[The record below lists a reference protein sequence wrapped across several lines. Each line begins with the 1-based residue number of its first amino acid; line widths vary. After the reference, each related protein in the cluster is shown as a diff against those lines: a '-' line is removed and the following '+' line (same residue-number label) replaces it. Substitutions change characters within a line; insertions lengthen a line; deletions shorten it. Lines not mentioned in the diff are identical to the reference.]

1 MIDMSTGVAQRDDLM
16 EQFRNVRRDTELI
29 CAPLAI
35 DDYQVQ
41 SITETSPPKWHIA
54 HVTWFFEEFVLSYFN
69 SSYKPFH
76 PRYAYL
82 FNSYYET
89 VGEMQPRAKRGM
101 LSRPTVEEIYR
112 YRRYV
117 DDHMQSLALN
127 LDESQWNKFCQR
139 VTLGLHH
146 EQQHQELLFM
156 DIKHNLSVNPLKPAY
171 HEQRQTPPTFQ
182 SPMQWIERQGG
193 VQSIG
198 HQGDDFSF
206 DNETP
211 RHQVL
216 LLDHQLASR
225 LVTNGEYRDFIE
237 DNGYQRPELW
247 LADGWY
253 LLKQTGWKQPLYWE
267 LKDSEWWQFTL
278 GGMQQLNLNE
288 PVCHLSFYEADAYAR
303 WAGARLPTEP
313 EIECMLAK
321 QPIVGNFV
329 NHEILHPLPGEGQWY
344 GDVWEW
350 TASAYSPYPG
360 FKPLAGSMGE
370 YNGKFMCNQ
379 MVLRGGCCITPEN
392 HIRATYRNFY
402 YPHDRWPFT
411 GLRLARDL

>member
-1 MIDMSTGVAQRDDLM
+1 MIDMSTGVAQRDVLM
-16 EQFRNVRRDTELI
+16 EQFRKVRRDTELI

-54 HVTWFFEEFVLSYFN
+54 HVTWFFEEFVLSHFN

-89 VGEMQPRAKRGM
+89 VGSMQPRAKRGV

-127 LDESQWNKFCQR
+127 LDESQWNKFYQR

-171 HEQRQTPPTFQ
+171 HEQRQMPFTPLA
-182 SPMQWIERQGG
+182 PMQWIERQGG

-198 HQGDDFSF
+198 HQGDAFSF

-216 LLDHQLASR
+216 LQDHQLASR

-253 LLKQTGWKQPLYWE
+253 LIQQQGWQQPLYWE
-267 LKDSEWWQFTL
+267 LQGDKWWQFTL
-278 GGMQQLNLNE
+278 AGMQKLELDE

-313 EIECMLAK
+313 EIESMLTE
-321 QPIVGNFV
+321 QPIAGNFV
-329 NHEILHPLPGEGQWY
+329 NHEILHPLPGKGQWY

-360 FKPLAGSMGE
+360 FQPLGGSMGE

-379 MVLRGGCCITPEN
+379 MVLRGGCCVTPEN

-402 YPHDRWPFT
+402 YPQDRWPFT
-411 GLRLARDL
+411 GLRLARD

>member
-1 MIDMSTGVAQRDDLM
+1 MIDMSTGVAQRDVLM
-16 EQFRNVRRDTELI
+16 EQFHKVRRDTELI

-54 HVTWFFEEFVLSYFN
+54 HVTWFFEEFVLSHFN

-89 VGEMQPRAKRGM
+89 VGSMQPRAKRGM

-127 LDESQWNKFCQR
+127 LDESQWNKLCQR

-171 HEQRQTPPTFQ
+171 HEQQLTP
-182 SPMQWIERQGG
+182 SMSLAPMQWIERQGG

-211 RHQVL
+211 CHQVL
-216 LLDHQLASR
+216 LQDHQLASR

-237 DNGYQRPELW
+237 DNGYQRSELW

-253 LLKQTGWKQPLYWE
+253 LLKQTQWQQPLYWE
-267 LKDSEWWQFTL
+267 LQDSDWWQYTL
-278 GGMQQLNLNE
+278 GGMRQLNLQE

-303 WAGARLPTEP
+303 WAGARLPTES
-313 EIECMLAK
+313 EIECMLAE
-321 QPIVGNFV
+321 QPVTGNFV

-350 TASAYSPYPG
+350 TASAYSSYPG
-360 FKPLAGSMGE
+360 FQPLAGSMGE

-379 MVLRGGCCITPEN
+379 MVLRGGCCVTPEN

>member
-89 VGEMQPRAKRGM
+89 VGAMQPRAKRGM
-101 LSRPTVEEIYR
+101 LSRPTVEEICR

-127 LDESQWNKFCQR
+127 LDEPQWNKFYQR

-171 HEQRQTPPTFQ
+171 HEQRQTPPTSQ

-216 LLDHQLASR
+216 LQGHRLASR

-253 LLKQTGWKQPLYWE
+253 LLKQTGWKLPLYWE
-267 LKDSEWWQFTL
+267 FKDSEWWQFTL
-278 GGMQQLNLNE
+278 GGMQQLNLHE

-313 EIECMLAK
+313 EIECMLAE

-329 NHEILHPLPGEGQWY
+329 NHDILQPLPGEGQWY

-360 FKPLAGSMGE
+360 FQPLAGSMGE

-379 MVLRGGCCITPEN
+379 IVLRGGSCVS
-392 HIRATYRNFY
+392 HGSHLRASYRNFFHA
-402 YPHDRWPFT
+402 PDRWQFS
-411 GLRLARDL
+411 GIRLARDV